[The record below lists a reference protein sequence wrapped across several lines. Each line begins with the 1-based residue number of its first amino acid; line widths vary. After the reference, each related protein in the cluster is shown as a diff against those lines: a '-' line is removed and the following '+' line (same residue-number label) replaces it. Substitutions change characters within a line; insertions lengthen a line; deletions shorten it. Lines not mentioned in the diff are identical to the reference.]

1 MAALWRIRIIAASA
15 AVLWGN
21 SMRRLTRHT
30 LLETSSAIAI
40 LLCVCMS
47 GTLLLAMPRVAVAAE
62 DDDSGLE
69 EIVVTAQKTGATAVQ
84 KTPLAISAFSGAGLD
99 KSLTTNIKD
108 LVAYAPGLSIGQI
121 TANAEIYIRG
131 IGTNNVFTGSDPDV
145 TLQIDGVYIARPAA
159 AFGDF
164 LDVERVEVLR
174 GPQGTLYG
182 RNSVGG
188 TINIIS
194 KQPSDTFTGQEE
206 LTIGN
211 YGEVQEQLYV
221 SGPLIPGE
229 LQGSIAFNYLRHDA
243 YLQNVAPGGNDI
255 FAANHGGMRGQ
266 LRFEASDTINAT
278 TRFDLSIRDED
289 DNAYD
294 ILLAPVPGLTL
305 NNSILGDYSK
315 VALDSPQ
322 HTYARNGGISEEIN
336 VGIDQNLNLKS
347 ITAYRE
353 SAYHL
358 EVDGE
363 DTAVLNNVVQQAENE
378 SQLTQEFNV
387 QANYGDFA
395 GVAGLYYFH
404 ENDPAMINVLVY
416 PTPLIPG
423 PPRLTESNFTPRTTG
438 DAEAAFAQ
446 GTYHIT
452 PSVGLTVGYRYTL
465 EDKHFDQDYQKFFVG
480 PPAIN
485 LPTYPFVNSAKRDFH
500 GSTPKFGIDW
510 QVTDDAMLYAA
521 ATRGYKSGGFDY
533 AAATKAEESFNPET
547 IWSYEVGA
555 KTEWFDRKLRA
566 NLTGFL
572 YDYSNLQ
579 VQNLLGPGVIFISN
593 AAKATIKGI
602 EAEFSAKPLPNWQL
616 TTNLTMLDAHYDSFP
631 DASVSSTLVPFVR
644 SLPQYDAVTQTF
656 NASGNRLDAA
666 PRFTAFFAA
675 QHDWDVGRG
684 DVIYGRAE
692 YYWQDRAYYD
702 PTNVDIQS
710 QAPYG
715 LVNLFA
721 GYNTADGLWQTQ
733 LWAKNVTN
741 KGYLIT
747 TAANGAAPSG
757 LSGAPRTFGLR
768 VTRNF

>member
-1 MAALWRIRIIAASA
+1 MKYSFRRALSA
-15 AVLWGN
+15 TAPVL
-21 SMRRLTRHT
+21 
-30 LLETSSAIAI
+30 AI
-40 LLCVCMS
+40 LLFIGVS
-47 GTLLLAMPRVAVAAE
+47 GTPLLAFPHAALAAE
-62 DDDSGLE
+62 GDDVGLE

-84 KTPLAISAFSGAGLD
+84 KTPIAISAFSGAGLD
-99 KSLTTNIKD
+99 NSLTTNIKD
-108 LVAYAPGLSIGQI
+108 LAGYAPGLSVGQF

-164 LDVERVEVLR
+164 LDVDRVEVLR

-206 LTIGN
+206 LTLGN
-211 YGEVQEQLYV
+211 YGEIQEQLYI
-221 SGPLIPGE
+221 SGPLIPGA
-229 LQGSIAFNYLRHDA
+229 LQGSIAINYLRHNA
-243 YLQNVAPGGNDI
+243 YLDNVASGGNDI
-255 FAANHGGMRGQ
+255 FNANHGGMRGQ
-266 LRFEASDTINAT
+266 LRFEASDSITAT
-278 TRFDLSIRDED
+278 TRFDLSIRDEN
-289 DNAYD
+289 DNGYD
-294 ILLAPVPGLTL
+294 ILLAPVSGLTL
-305 NNSILGDYSK
+305 NNSILGNYSK
-315 VALDSPQ
+315 VAIDSPQ
-322 HTYARNGGISEEIN
+322 YTFARNGGISEEIDA
-336 VGIDQNLNLKS
+336 GIDSHWSFKS
-347 ITAYRE
+347 ISAYRE

-358 EVDGE
+358 HLDGD
-363 DTAVLNNVVQQAENE
+363 DTAVLNNIVQQEENE
-378 SQLTQEFNV
+378 SQVTQEFNL
-387 QANYGDFA
+387 QANYSDFA
-395 GVAGLYYFH
+395 AVAGLYYFH
-404 ENDPAMINVLVY
+404 EDDPAIVNVLVH

-423 PPRLTESNFTPRTTG
+423 PPRLTESNFTPTTTT
-438 DAEAAFAQ
+438 DAEAAFVQ

-452 PSVGLTVGYRYTL
+452 PSIGLTLGYRYTL
-465 EDKHFDQDYQKFFVG
+465 ENKRFDQDYQKFFVG

-485 LPTYPFVNSAKRDFH
+485 LATYPFVDSEKRDFH
-500 GSTPKFGIDW
+500 GSTPKFGLDW
-510 QVTDDAMLYAA
+510 EVTDDAMLYAS

-555 KTEWFDRKLRA
+555 KTEWFDRRLRA

-579 VQNLLGPGVIFISN
+579 VQNLLGPGVIFITN

-616 TTNLTMLDAHYDSFP
+616 TTNLTLLNARYDSFP
-631 DASVSSTLVPFVR
+631 DASVSSTLVSFVR
-644 SLPQYDAVTQTF
+644 SLPQYDAATQTF
-656 NASGNRLDAA
+656 NATGNRLDAA
-666 PRFTAFFAA
+666 PRYTAFFAA
-675 QHDWDVGRG
+675 QHDWNVGGG

-702 PTNVDIQS
+702 PSNVDIQS

-721 GYNTADGLWQTQ
+721 GYNTADGLWRTQ
-733 LWAKNVTN
+733 LWAKNVAN

-747 TAANGAAPSG
+747 TVANGAAPSG
-757 LSGAPRTFGLR
+757 FSGAPRTFGVRL
-768 VTRNF
+768 TRNF